1 MGVWCEHP
9 ACKKSTRPRAEA
21 TFFPELQ
28 GAAEGIPPLVTPAFS
43 APRMPQQFRF
53 DVGRSRTNPVVEN
66 IGTIQNIRSIKKLIT
81 GDTDTSRPAPIE
93 SWAVMQ
99 NEDDPF
105 EEPLTADDMNSPIA
119 LDLMRRGTGI
129 MLMHAGYEETELDA
143 ATQFST
149 IAIHYLEQ
157 LCRSIRHRR
166 DACPPAESLEETAAA
181 VVHKQAVGG
190 RAGLTTYW
198 HDDVIGF
205 GRGTD
210 ENTGQLRMI
219 NNTLEE
225 RLRMVTA
232 MQHGTIE
239 IPDNDVGMVT
249 GNFGETV
256 GDLGLDILGLQE
268 MGLAEMEGIPDKLV
282 RDAKQNHILQ
292 SKYGGS
298 GVAMSFARPY
308 AKAGPN
314 PRSAGAPAP
323 KDETLPVRKFT
334 VPPQWQ
340 SVKPTNTIKLL
351 EPFLTKSTMR

>member
-1 MGVWCEHP
+1 MP
-9 ACKKSTRPRAEA
+9 A
-21 TFFPELQ
+21 
-28 GAAEGIPPLVTPAFS
+28 VTCALAF
-43 APRMPQQFRF
+43 
-53 DVGRSRTNPVVEN
+53 
-66 IGTIQNIRSIKKLIT
+66 
-81 GDTDTSRPAPIE
+81 
-93 SWAVMQ
+93 AV
-99 NEDDPF
+99 
-105 EEPLTADDMNSPIA
+105 TADDMNSPIA